1 MIYTSPYELV
11 RGREMGGEM
20 TEALEPLLVRH
31 QQAQDMLGLGATK
44 YWQLVR
50 SGQIEV
56 VGAGAMSRAVY
67 TSLKKYVAKLLAEAA
82 AEKAA

>member
-1 MIYTSPYELV
+1 
-11 RGREMGGEM
+11 M

-50 SGQIEV
+50 DGEIEV
-56 VGAGAMSRAVY
+56 VGTGAMSRAVY
-67 TSLKKYVAKLLAEAA
+67 SSIKQYVQKLLAEAQKGA
-82 AEKAA
+82 

>member
-1 MIYTSPYELV
+1 MA
-11 RGREMGGEM
+11 
-20 TEALEPLLVRH
+20 EALEPLLVRH

-56 VGAGAMSRAVY
+56 VGAGATSRAVY
-67 TSLKKYVAKLLAEAA
+67 ASLKKYVAKLLAEAA

>member
-1 MIYTSPYELV
+1 MI
-11 RGREMGGEM
+11 
-20 TEALEPLLVRH
+20 EALEPLLVRH
-31 QQAQDMLGLGATK
+31 QQAQDMLGLGAMK

-67 TSLKKYVAKLLAEAA
+67 ASLKKYVAKLLAKAA